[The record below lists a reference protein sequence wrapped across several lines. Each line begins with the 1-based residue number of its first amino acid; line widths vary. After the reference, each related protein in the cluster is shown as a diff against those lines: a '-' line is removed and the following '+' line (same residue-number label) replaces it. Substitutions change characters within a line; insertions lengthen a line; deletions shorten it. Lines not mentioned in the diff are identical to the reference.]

1 MCDGRTLASPLFRR
15 LAGRGAFFFFFVSCF
30 DGFYAWRFFFLF
42 AVRRCMGLRPTLGR
56 IVLVIVIAHAILKIK
71 SAMKQCV
78 LHFQGT
84 IAFCLRTLRKTV
96 LFFFLFLLVLLSLPR
111 DCLLVVSR
119 LLGLTLRPSA
129 PVCVATGTL

>member
-1 MCDGRTLASPLFRR
+1 
-15 LAGRGAFFFFFVSCF
+15 
-30 DGFYAWRFFFLF
+30 
-42 AVRRCMGLRPTLGR
+42 MGLRPTLGR

-71 SAMKQCV
+71 RAMGQCA

-119 LLGLTLRPSA
+119 LLGLTLRSSP